1 MNCLTNKKKTTP
13 LDTSLVLNKDTI
25 FQLPRPHLG
34 QVAYA
39 ADTNETY
46 IYGQDGWQLL
56 PNDVKLE
63 GQGLQMSLYDLNCSI
78 MEQLPTITDFASAI
92 ELINNYKDATNNV
105 FYMLYAKEISYF
117 TLFNLVNMLYE
128 CESLGHGVIECLAS
142 VGAVKSIDLTENK
155 DAIEIW
161 VVTPEGKT
169 TCLYL
174 FPYDSGIVTVRG

>member
-13 LDTSLVLNKDTI
+13 LDTSLVLNKDI
-25 FQLPRPHLG
+25 LFQLPRPHLG

-56 PNDVKLE
+56 SNNVKLE
-63 GQGLQMSLYDLNCSI
+63 GQGLQMNLYDLNCSI
-78 MEQLPTITDFASAI
+78 MEQLPTITDFTNAINVINDYKASI
-92 ELINNYKDATNNV
+92 FNYH
-105 FYMLYAKEISYF
+105 YMLYGKDISYF
-117 TLFNLVNMLYE
+117 TVFEVHDKGE
-128 CESLGHGVIECLAS
+128 CDSLGHGVIECLTS
-142 VGAVKSIDLTENK
+142 VGDIKAVDLTEAK
-155 DAIEIW
+155 DAVEIW

-174 FPYDSGIVTVRG
+174 FPYDSGIVTVKE